1 MKAGLKCA
9 YWLNRLTCLSVLL
22 MFCLPQLLSAQE
34 FMFKGGRKKDVVDFK
49 LVKNLIIIPVFINDR
64 GPFNFIL
71 DTGVSPM
78 LVTDPTILEPSDLK
92 DVRNIRLV
100 GLGKGN
106 DVEAYA
112 SNSLQVSI
120 GRATM
125 QNIPAAIL
133 KTDIFNLSNFLGVH
147 IHGLIGYYFVNSFLV
162 QIKYSSQRLKF
173 YALDQKVK
181 IKGEPVD
188 ISMILN
194 KPYLNARILIPEL
207 GEISTRLLMD
217 SGASNGLSLETYQG
231 KKFPEPKVRVPANLG
246 MGFSGLISGNIG
258 RVEAVQIGPFT
269 MEQVIAS
276 YPDYE
281 DGGAKATET
290 KRNGSVGAD
299 LLRHFDI
306 TLDYSRNKIYLKP
319 NSNFKLPFEHDMSG
333 LEIYIEEG
341 KSNRFFV
348 ERIEPNSPATAAGI
362 RIGDEIISL
371 NFKSVSTLDLEGIGS
386 MLKSGD
392 GRSIIIEIS
401 RKAES
406 LYKVITLKKRI

>member
-34 FMFKGGRKKDVVDFK
+34 FMFKGGHKKDVVDFK
-49 LVKNLIIIPVFINDR
+49 LVKNLIIIPVFINNR

-181 IKGEPVD
+181 IKGEPVN

>member
-49 LVKNLIIIPVFINDR
+49 LVKNLIIIPVFINNR

-181 IKGEPVD
+181 IKGEPVN